1 MEEDLDEVSEGKRAW
16 VDVIEEFY
24 GPFAELVKKAQVEMP
39 ETKTELEKVGTSYAR
54 IAEMS
59 WFTDGVR
66 FGKFISCS
74 TFPTCRHTEAIL
86 QKIGVICPQ
95 DGGELIE
102 RKTRKGRVFYGCA
115 NYPGC
120 DFTSWKKPIT
130 KPCTNPE
137 CKGGL
142 LVMINKREA
151 QCISCKTIYH
161 IEELSE

>member
-16 VDVIEEFY
+16 EDVIEEFY
-24 GPFAELVKKAQVEMP
+24 RPFAELVKKAQVEMP
-39 ETKTELEKVGTSYAR
+39 ETKTELEKVGRLCPDCGNELVYR
-54 IAEMS
+54 
-59 WFTDGVR
+59 WGR

-120 DFTSWKKPIT
+120 DFTSWKKPIA
-130 KPCTNPE
+130 KPCTN
-137 CKGGL
+137 
-142 LVMINKREA
+142 
-151 QCISCKTIYH
+151 T
-161 IEELSE
+161 